1 MRRSFRPSHTRRFPG
16 LRFLLSVNCVFPPE
30 LGTQVLRRARV
41 LTACRRQSS
50 GSDSAPWPALRAP
63 AGGRKRLLH
72 PGGAQRRCRPR
83 GWRRARSRAG
93 EREPRGNTAPCAAS
107 PRQQKL
113 CSEVPRGKKR
123 GAGHVGFSSVLASRD
138 APPFRGAPAEGGIPF
153 VSPRVRPELEPEQPG
168 RRTVPKAP
176 LQPRGAARRG
186 RAACSA
192 GSATRVPLGHS
203 GPCPP
208 RLQRSPW
215 HDDPDHTAAPAPSN
229 RQGTAEEASRRVGR
243 ALRTRSGAC
252 APRALGRGR
261 APDAPDHARSLSA
274 RPVRGGCSRARGACG
289 SGDRGVTQHRLRS

>member
-30 LGTQVLRRARV
+30 LGTEVLRRARV

-138 APPFRGAPAEGGIPF
+138 APPFRGAPADGGIPF

-186 RAACSA
+186 RVACSA
-192 GSATRVPLGHS
+192 GSATRVP
-203 GPCPP
+203 
-208 RLQRSPW
+208 
-215 HDDPDHTAAPAPSN
+215 
-229 RQGTAEEASRRVGR
+229 
-243 ALRTRSGAC
+243 TR
-252 APRALGRGR
+252 PL
-261 APDAPDHARSLSA
+261 RSLPPQA
-274 RPVRGGCSRARGACG
+274 AEVPTA
-289 SGDRGVTQHRLRS
+289 